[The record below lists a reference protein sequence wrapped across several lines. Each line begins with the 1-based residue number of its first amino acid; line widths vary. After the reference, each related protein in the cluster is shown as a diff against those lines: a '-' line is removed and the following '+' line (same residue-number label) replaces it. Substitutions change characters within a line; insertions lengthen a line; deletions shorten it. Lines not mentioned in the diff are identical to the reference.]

1 MVFIDMEKAF
11 DRVPREVIWW
21 ALRRKGVSEKLVRGV
36 QEMYK
41 DVATAVR
48 LDGQHSEYFPVEVG
62 VHQGSVLSP
71 LLFAAIMDEATRD
84 LEKGSKSFLYAD
96 DIVLLGGKLGKK

>member
-62 VHQGSVLSP
+62 VSP
-71 LLFAAIMDEATRD
+71 RICA
-84 LEKGSKSFLYAD
+84 KSTVVCCHY
-96 DIVLLGGKLGKK
+96 G

>member
-1 MVFIDMEKAF
+1 MEKSRAVDKDLCMVFTDMEKAF

-62 VHQGSVLSP
+62 VHQGSVLSHCCLLP
-71 LLFAAIMDEATRD
+71 LWM
-84 LEKGSKSFLYAD
+84 K
-96 DIVLLGGKLGKK
+96 